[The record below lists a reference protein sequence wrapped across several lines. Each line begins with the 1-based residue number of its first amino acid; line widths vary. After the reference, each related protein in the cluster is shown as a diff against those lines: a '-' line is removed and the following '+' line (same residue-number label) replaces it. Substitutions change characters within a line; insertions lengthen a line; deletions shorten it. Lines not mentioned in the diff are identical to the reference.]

1 VTDPRHDRRQV
12 HVSPAHDGVLP
23 EWLVHEGGLVDAG
36 DLLARLYPEV
46 PA

>member
-1 VTDPRHDRRQV
+1 MTDPGHDRHQV
-12 HVSPAHDGVLP
+12 HVFTAHDRVLAG
-23 EWLVHEGGLVDAG
+23 WLVHEGDLVDAG